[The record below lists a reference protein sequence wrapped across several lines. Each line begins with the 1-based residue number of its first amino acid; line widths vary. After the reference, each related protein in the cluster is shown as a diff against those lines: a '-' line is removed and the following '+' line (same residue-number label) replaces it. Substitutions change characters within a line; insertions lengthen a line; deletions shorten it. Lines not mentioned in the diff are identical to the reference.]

1 MTTRILAYHQPSPDT
16 IISRVQLRAYTPDT
30 LDDLLH
36 WLLYSHTTTLPSCPK
51 VVWDLSDFTRAVTAK
66 LPDAVRADLYSSS
79 HRATWRQYRF
89 YYIPDKML
97 SINKRGASE
106 SVFYDLSQYFPD
118 VQEPDTLEELQSL
131 ADQLSE
137 SLADLGIPDPATLSS
152 PVACFKGHELLAG
165 LQDTVPTIFD
175 APASL
180 LDAYEIALQCTP
192 REWISNYQIGTW
204 DDD

>member
-1 MTTRILAYHQPSPDT
+1 MTTRIIAYAQSPPGT
-16 IISRVQLRAYTPDT
+16 IASSLRSVYTPHT
-30 LDDLLH
+30 LDDLLN
-36 WLLYSHTTTLPSCPK
+36 WLLYSHTTTLPSCLK
-51 VVWDLSDFTRAVTAK
+51 VVWDLSDFTHALADK
-66 LPDAVRADLYSSS
+66 LPDTVRDDLYTTR
-79 HRATWRQYRF
+79 RAGWSNYRF
-89 YYIPDKML
+89 FYIPDKML
-97 SINKRGASE
+97 SINKRGAAE

-118 VQEPDTLEELQSL
+118 TPEPDTLDGLQVL
-131 ADQLSE
+131 ADQLSA
-137 SLADLGIPDPATLSS
+137 SLADLGIPSPATLSS
-152 PVACFKGHELLAG
+152 PVACFKGHELLSG